1 LLQADAQAF
10 VQAGQ
15 QYNEAYYASLWDKTS
30 LFTGKLL
37 EESSK
42 TLARLIYTAWLEAG
56 KPKIPGSKR

>member
-1 LLQADAQAF
+1 LLQADARAF

-15 QYNEAYYASLWDKTS
+15 QYNDTYYESLWDKTN

-56 KPKIPGSKR
+56 KPKIPETKK